1 MLLEIILFNQNAYVK
16 GRTTFD
22 AVRTIDDIMELT
34 ERYQMNGLLVA
45 IDFQK
50 AFDSINHDFMF
61 KALSVFNFGP
71 SYMDTNFYKNIS
83 STVMNNGYTTPL
95 LRYSEV
101 SGKETHYPLI
111 YL

>member
-50 AFDSINHDFMF
+50 AFDSINHNFMF
-61 KALSVFNFGP
+61 KALSVFIFGP
-71 SYMDTNFYKNIS
+71 S
-83 STVMNNGYTTPL
+83 
-95 LRYSEV
+95 
-101 SGKETHYPLI
+101 
-111 YL
+111 

>member
-1 MLLEIILFNQNAYVK
+1 MISGIIKVE
-16 GRTTFD
+16 
-22 AVRTIDDIMELT
+22 VTIDDIMEFT

-71 SYMDTNFYKNIS
+71 SLIRWIQVFYNFFFLIFFSFFLFFFHQLKDKLDQI
-83 STVMNNGYTTPL
+83 
-95 LRYSEV
+95 
-101 SGKETHYPLI
+101 KEKI
-111 YL
+111 YWQRKL